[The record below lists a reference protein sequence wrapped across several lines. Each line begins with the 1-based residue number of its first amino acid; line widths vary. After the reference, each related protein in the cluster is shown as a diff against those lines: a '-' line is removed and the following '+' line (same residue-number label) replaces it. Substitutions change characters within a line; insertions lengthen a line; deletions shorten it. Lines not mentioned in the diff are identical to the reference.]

1 MIQVVILQT
10 RSSIT
15 QTIKQSRNVPC
26 GNCEISNGGSHK
38 ATLIVQ
44 SSGQSRHPE
53 ITGRSQMRINVADSF
68 HRIENASVWCNK
80 AFNGTRKRGWS
91 GQQLLSPDDPSTR
104 DTVVKAGKSERYP
117 TFRGILG
124 YIRVNKTRLTLQ
136 VQFRSRKSWFFSQE
150 GQFEDHSPVDRW
162 TEEIWKI
169 SFWNNLDKLVV
180 RAIRRYCEE

>member
-1 MIQVVILQT
+1 MSNQAANRGTLKSLADLRCGSMSPI
-10 RSSIT
+10 RSTESRMPVCDA
-15 QTIKQSRNVPC
+15 IKLSMEP
-26 GNCEISNGGSHK
+26 GSE
-38 ATLIVQ
+38 AGPV
-44 SSGQSRHPE
+44 R
-53 ITGRSQMRINVADSF
+53 
-68 HRIENASVWCNK
+68 
-80 AFNGTRKRGWS
+80 
-91 GQQLLSPDDPSTR
+91 QLLSPDDPSTR

-117 TFRGILG
+117 IFRGILG

>member
-1 MIQVVILQT
+1 MSNQAANRGTLKSLADLRCGSMSPI
-10 RSSIT
+10 RSTESRMPVCDA
-15 QTIKQSRNVPC
+15 IKLSMEP
-26 GNCEISNGGSHK
+26 GSE
-38 ATLIVQ
+38 AGPV
-44 SSGQSRHPE
+44 R
-53 ITGRSQMRINVADSF
+53 
-68 HRIENASVWCNK
+68 
-80 AFNGTRKRGWS
+80 
-91 GQQLLSPDDPSTR
+91 QLLSPDDPSTR

>member
-1 MIQVVILQT
+1 MSNQAANRGTLKSLADLRCGSMSPI
-10 RSSIT
+10 RSTESRMPVCDA
-15 QTIKQSRNVPC
+15 IKLSMEP
-26 GNCEISNGGSHK
+26 GSE
-38 ATLIVQ
+38 AGLV
-44 SSGQSRHPE
+44 R
-53 ITGRSQMRINVADSF
+53 
-68 HRIENASVWCNK
+68 
-80 AFNGTRKRGWS
+80 
-91 GQQLLSPDDPSTR
+91 QLLSPDDPSTR

-124 YIRVNKTRLTLQ
+124 YIRVNKTLTLQ

>member
-1 MIQVVILQT
+1 MSNQAANRGTLKSLADLRCGSMSPI
-10 RSSIT
+10 RSTESRMPVCDA
-15 QTIKQSRNVPC
+15 IKLSMEP
-26 GNCEISNGGSHK
+26 GSE
-38 ATLIVQ
+38 AGPV
-44 SSGQSRHPE
+44 R
-53 ITGRSQMRINVADSF
+53 
-68 HRIENASVWCNK
+68 
-80 AFNGTRKRGWS
+80 
-91 GQQLLSPDDPSTR
+91 QLLSPDDPSTR

-162 TEEIWKI
+162 TDEIWKI
-169 SFWNNLDKLVV
+169 SFWNKLDKLVL

>member
-1 MIQVVILQT
+1 MFRVA
-10 RSSIT
+10 
-15 QTIKQSRNVPC
+15 C
-26 GNCEISNGGSHK
+26 NCEISNGGSHK

-53 ITGRSQMRINVADSF
+53 ITGWSQMRINVADSF

-117 TFRGILG
+117 IFRGILG
-124 YIRVNKTRLTLQ
+124 YIRVNKTLTLQ
-136 VQFRSRKSWFFSQE
+136 VQFRSRKSFFRKKDNSRIIPRSIV
-150 GQFEDHSPVDRW
+150 GPRKFERFLS
-162 TEEIWKI
+162 EII
-169 SFWNNLDKLVV
+169 SINSLFVQLEDIAKNKK
-180 RAIRRYCEE
+180 

>member
-1 MIQVVILQT
+1 MFRVA
-10 RSSIT
+10 
-15 QTIKQSRNVPC
+15 C
-26 GNCEISNGGSHK
+26 NCEISNGGSHK

-68 HRIENASVWCNK
+68 HRIENANK

-136 VQFRSRKSWFFSQE
+136 VQFRSRKSFFRKKDNSRIIPRSIV
-150 GQFEDHSPVDRW
+150 GPTKFERFLS
-162 TEEIWKI
+162 EINSI
-169 SFWNNLDKLVV
+169 NSFFVQLEDIAKNKK
-180 RAIRRYCEE
+180 

>member
-1 MIQVVILQT
+1 MSNQAANRGTLKSLADLRCGSMSPI
-10 RSSIT
+10 RSTESRMPVCDA
-15 QTIKQSRNVPC
+15 IKLSMEP
-26 GNCEISNGGSHK
+26 GSE
-38 ATLIVQ
+38 AGLV
-44 SSGQSRHPE
+44 R
-53 ITGRSQMRINVADSF
+53 
-68 HRIENASVWCNK
+68 
-80 AFNGTRKRGWS
+80 
-91 GQQLLSPDDPSTR
+91 QLLSPDDPSTR

>member
-1 MIQVVILQT
+1 MSNQAANRGTLKSLADLRCGSMSPI
-10 RSSIT
+10 RSTESRMPVCDA
-15 QTIKQSRNVPC
+15 IKLSMEP
-26 GNCEISNGGSHK
+26 GSE
-38 ATLIVQ
+38 AGPV
-44 SSGQSRHPE
+44 R
-53 ITGRSQMRINVADSF
+53 
-68 HRIENASVWCNK
+68 
-80 AFNGTRKRGWS
+80 
-91 GQQLLSPDDPSTR
+91 QLLSPDDPSTR

-117 TFRGILG
+117 IFRGILG
-124 YIRVNKTRLTLQ
+124 YIRVNKTLTLQ